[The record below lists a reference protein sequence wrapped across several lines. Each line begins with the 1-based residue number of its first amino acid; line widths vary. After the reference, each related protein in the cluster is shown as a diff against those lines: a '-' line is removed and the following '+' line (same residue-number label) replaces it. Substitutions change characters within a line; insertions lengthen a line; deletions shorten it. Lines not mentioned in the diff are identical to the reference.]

1 MISKSSAQTKKTHAS
16 SEEFIFDQSRFEDAV
31 VMPSYRNTD
40 QPQYFYVAEI
50 RHDLTPTSPFPSP
63 EAYRTFKD
71 YYLSKYELK
80 ITNLSQPLLD
90 VDHTSAR
97 LNLLT
102 PRYMNQKG
110 VALPTSSAET
120 RKARRE
126 NLQQKQILIPELCD
140 IHPFPASL
148 WRKAICIPAVLYRIN
163 CLLVAEELRVLIA
176 SEAHIGVRQ
185 LPDGFHF
192 PKLQFGFEMKQG
204 LCVQASGCGQD
215 PCTCLGASPEHDG
228 KSSCTTDDSTE
239 EDKPEV
245 ANANIGDDKS
255 ENINA
260 AVDRKFE
267 IGSKTETCVKPETD
281 TKYGSDVAHANG
293 DGINV
298 EISDGVLDENGK
310 PDTNLAAELT
320 MLNNETVMSETVLVD
335 ADSQGSYLE
344 AATSY
349 GDVEVSTGDSVCLK
363 HGGDDADSSRDVTNA
378 RCDCQSCGLEA
389 VDSSHDLG
397 GSGDPTA
404 TAQMSGDTR
413 LCCNAGGDNPSVFG
427 SSLDK
432 ANDSVSDINGD
443 DAHMTKRRKDHMKEL
458 VGNGN
463 METTLMQGLGEAGE
477 FKDNEIEVSPQ
488 MKVETGEESLAAA
501 GEKNGEMRGRDK
513 AKGCDTDVV
522 DGVSGCNAQVN
533 SGISYLNSCAN
544 DNVDDCDKDEAGTG
558 KTLIAVNSSC
568 KNASVSHSCSLPEND
583 NPSTSTEGSE
593 TQQCTRATT
602 SSDCTPP
609 FTFDNAVDLETY
621 IGPSSCTI
629 LQSLTMSNAN
639 DFFNLERLETIG
651 DSFLKFAI
659 TVYLYCTYPGIHE
672 GKLSYLRS
680 KQVSNYNLY
689 RQGKKKGLAECMIAT
704 KFEPME
710 NWLPP
715 GFVVSQEGAFKG
727 LDVYVVPSVSASDRG
742 HQKTPREA
750 MLCDTEKAI
759 SQQWKFNREL
769 AECTKSEEESETV
782 PERRAKYLIPYNL
795 QTQHSLPD
803 KSIAD
808 CVEALIGCYLT
819 SCGQRAALQF
829 MSWLGLKVLPDQ
841 DIRNRNLT
849 TGTDHKSLSRH
860 KSDDQQTTT
869 DVVPLQNKIKNKMPV
884 STIAVGQLQPPP
896 SPLLMHVPGATDRL
910 DFYLMGAE
918 AFETNIQYHFRDRGY
933 LLQAFTHASYHYNT
947 VTDCYQRYVYAL
959 HFYVE

>member
-1 MISKSSAQTKKTHAS
+1 MITKSSAQTKKTQTTD
-16 SEEFIFDQSRFEDAV
+16 EEFVFDQSKFEDAV

-63 EAYRTFKD
+63 EAYRTFED
-71 YYLSKYELK
+71 YYSSKYELK

-148 WRKAICIPAVLYRIN
+148 WRKAICIPAILYRIN

-176 SEAHIGVRQ
+176 REAHVGVRE
-185 LPDGFHF
+185 LPCGFRF
-192 PKLQFGFEMKQG
+192 PKLQFGFEMKRG
-204 LCVQASGCGQD
+204 FCTPAAESGAD
-215 PCTCLGASPEHDG
+215 PCTCSGASPGHDG
-228 KSSCTTDDSTE
+228 KSSHVVDDVNDVVEKPKIGESKCVGEKIETD
-239 EDKPEV
+239 
-245 ANANIGDDKS
+245 AKS
-255 ENINA
+255 E
-260 AVDRKFE
+260 
-267 IGSKTETCVKPETD
+267 SCETD
-281 TKYGSDVAHANG
+281 ANG
-293 DGINV
+293 GNGNDVV
-298 EISDGVLDENGK
+298 ETGRGVLDEDGK
-310 PDTNLAAELT
+310 QGVNLATESTVMNNAPGTVSDNTGSCDGVMSTSKSNDDVEASTKDVGMCLRHSAENADRCLKATNLTSGSA
-320 MLNNETVMSETVLVD
+320 VHSE
-335 ADSQGSYLE
+335 AIIPSH
-344 AATSY
+344 
-349 GDVEVSTGDSVCLK
+349 EV
-363 HGGDDADSSRDVTNA
+363 
-378 RCDCQSCGLEA
+378 
-389 VDSSHDLG
+389 G
-397 GSGDPTA
+397 GSGEPAANELSLGDPLVCRT
-404 TAQMSGDTR
+404 
-413 LCCNAGGDNPSVFG
+413 AGGDNAGEFP
-427 SSLDK
+427 
-432 ANDSVSDINGD
+432 NG
-443 DAHMTKRRKDHMKEL
+443 KRKDPR
-458 VGNGN
+458 GNGN
-463 METTLMQGLGEAGE
+463 TEETHPMG
-477 FKDNEIEVSPQ
+477 
-488 MKVETGEESLAAA
+488 ETGKLNDGKTEVMEVGRGEDYLAAVVEDEH
-501 GEKNGEMRGRDK
+501 GEDRTVCK
-513 AKGCDTDVV
+513 ARGCDTDTV
-522 DGVSGCNAQVN
+522 DCVATCETRLSVFDSDGA
-533 SGISYLNSCAN
+533 A
-544 DNVDDCDKDEAGTG
+544 DCDKDNGERQGG
-558 KTLIAVNSSC
+558 KCKTLVNSSRE
-568 KNASVSHSCSLPEND
+568 NGDISHSC
-583 NPSTSTEGSE
+583 NPSGSDNHAASTSNSEVGCAAGSN
-593 TQQCTRATT
+593 
-602 SSDCTPP
+602 DCTPP
-609 FTFDNAVDLETY
+609 FTFDNDVDLDTY

-689 RQGKKKGLAECMIAT
+689 RQGKRKGLAECMIAT

-727 LDVYVVPSVSASDRG
+727 LDVYVVPSVRAGNSSSDGEQADDGKATRES
-742 HQKTPREA
+742 TP
-750 MLCDTEKAI
+750 CDVEKAT
-759 SQQWKFNREL
+759 SQQRKFNREL

-782 PERRAKYLIPYNL
+782 PEKRTKFLIPYNL

-829 MSWLGLKVLPDQ
+829 MSWLGLKVLPDE
-841 DIRNRNLT
+841 DHSDHETDPTRGDDKKSPT
-849 TGTDHKSLSRH
+849 TISHKTSSVPSQ
-860 KSDDQQTTT
+860 KSANET
-869 DVVPLQNKIKNKMPV
+869 
-884 STIAVGQLQPPP
+884 SGSAIAVGQLQPPP
-896 SPLLMHVPGATDRL
+896 SPLLMHVPRARDRL
-910 DFYLMGAE
+910 DFYLMGSE
-918 AFETNIQYHFRDRGY
+918 AFERNIQYRFRDRSY

-947 VTDCYQRYVYAL
+947 VTDCYQRYHSSTLYINS
-959 HFYVE
+959 FYLFNMSTLFN

>member
-1 MISKSSAQTKKTHAS
+1 MITKSSAQTKKTQTTN
-16 SEEFIFDQSRFEDAV
+16 EEFVFDRNKFEDAV

-50 RHDLTPTSPFPSP
+50 RHDLTPMSPFPSP
-63 EAYRTFKD
+63 EAYRTFED
-71 YYLSKYELK
+71 YYSSKYELK

-148 WRKAICIPAVLYRIN
+148 WRKAICIPAILYRIN

-176 SEAHIGVRQ
+176 REAHVGVRE
-185 LPDGFHF
+185 LPNGFRF

-204 LCVQASGCGQD
+204 FCMPAAECGVD
-215 PCTCLGASPEHDG
+215 PCTCSDVSPGHDG
-228 KSSCTTDDSTE
+228 KLSYMVDDLNE
-239 EDKPEV
+239 VDKPEIRESEC
-245 ANANIGDDKS
+245 IGDNIEMDAKS
-255 ENINA
+255 E
-260 AVDRKFE
+260 
-267 IGSKTETCVKPETD
+267 SCETD
-281 TKYGSDVAHANG
+281 AKGGNG
-293 DGINV
+293 GNGNGAV
-298 EISDGVLDENGK
+298 ETSRSVLDEDGKQGVNLATESTVASNAPGTFSENTGSFNGVMSTSK
-310 PDTNLAAELT
+310 SNDDVEATMKDVGTCLRHSEEGADRCRKATNLT
-320 MLNNETVMSETVLVD
+320 S
-335 ADSQGSYLE
+335 GSG
-344 AATSY
+344 TIHT
-349 GDVEVSTGDSVCLK
+349 EVIIP
-363 HGGDDADSSRDVTNA
+363 
-378 RCDCQSCGLEA
+378 
-389 VDSSHDLG
+389 SHEVG
-397 GSGDPTA
+397 GSGEPAATEWSLGDPLVC
-404 TAQMSGDTR
+404 R
-413 LCCNAGGDNPSVFG
+413 NAGGDNASEFP
-427 SSLDK
+427 
-432 ANDSVSDINGD
+432 NGV
-443 DAHMTKRRKDHMKEL
+443 RKDP
-458 VGNGN
+458 GANGN
-463 METTLMQGLGEAGE
+463 TEETHPVGESGKLNDGKTEVCPLMEVG
-477 FKDNEIEVSPQ
+477 
-488 MKVETGEESLAAA
+488 TGEDSLAAVVDEH
-501 GEKNGEMRGRDK
+501 GGDRTGCK
-513 AKGCDTDVV
+513 ARGCDTDTV
-522 DGVSGCNAQVN
+522 DCVATCETGLSSFDGDGA
-533 SGISYLNSCAN
+533 A
-544 DNVDDCDKDEAGTG
+544 DCDKNDGEREGG
-558 KTLIAVNSSC
+558 KRKTLVNSSC
-568 KNASVSHSCSLPEND
+568 ENGDIPHSCNPSRTD
-583 NPSTSTEGSE
+583 NPAASTSNSE
-593 TQQCTRATT
+593 VGCKQCT
-602 SSDCTPP
+602 SPSDCTPP
-609 FTFDNAVDLETY
+609 FTFDNDMDLDTY

-689 RQGKKKGLAECMIAT
+689 RQGKRKGLAECMIAT

-727 LDVYVVPSVSASDRG
+727 LDVYVVPSVRAGNSSNDGEQADNG
-742 HQKTPREA
+742 KTTTEA
-750 MLCDTEKAI
+750 TPCNTEKAT
-759 SQQWKFNREL
+759 SQQRKFNREL

-782 PERRAKYLIPYNL
+782 PEKRTKFLIPYNL

-829 MSWLGLKVLPDQ
+829 MSWLGLKVLPDE
-841 DIRNRNLT
+841 DHSDHGHETDLTRADDKKSLT
-849 TGTDHKSLSRH
+849 TISRETG
-860 KSDDQQTTT
+860 S
-869 DVVPLQNKIKNKMPV
+869 VPLQKSANET
-884 STIAVGQLQPPP
+884 SGSAIAVGQLQPPP
-896 SPLLMHVPGATDRL
+896 SPLLMHVPQARDRL
-910 DFYLMGAE
+910 DFYLMGSE
-918 AFETNIQYHFRDRGY
+918 AFERNIQYHFRDRSY

-947 VTDCYQRYVYAL
+947 VTDCYQRYHTIHSL
-959 HFYVE
+959 I